1 MSVLL
6 GGLVVHVM
14 AIFPI
19 VHVMAMPPVVHI
31 MAMPPVVPI
40 MAMFPV
46 VMVFVKLTVGATNS
60 LSALLRQVTVPLQ
73 LSRK

>member
-6 GGLVVHVM
+6 GGLVVHVT

-19 VHVMAMPPVVHI
+19 VHVMAMSPVVHI
-31 MAMPPVVPI
+31 MAMS
-40 MAMFPV
+40 PV

-60 LSALLRQVTVPLQ
+60 LSALLRQVTVTLQ